1 MEKDANELTPAA
13 KRERRFEQWLA
24 PAGAEFRSPAAAQT
38 YRERTRRVID
48 VLQLREPDRVPVMLP
63 VANFPIYNAG
73 GTLQKAMYDYGEI
86 RRAWLDYINTFD
98 TDIYR
103 SPVLVLPGAVFE
115 SLDYKLYKWPG
126 HGLGA
131 NAPSYQAVEGEY
143 MMADEYDALIE
154 DPSDFWMRV
163 YLPRVFGAFEPFR
176 MMAPFTTLVEVP
188 IFYFLPYMAPPVQD
202 MLQKLVDAGRETARW
217 FQVIA
222 ECDGAALA
230 AGFPSFNGGAV
241 KAPFDVIGDTMRG
254 TQGIMMDM
262 YRQPEKLL
270 KAMERIV
277 PLNVKAAVAATDR
290 AGGQIAQM
298 YLHKGSDGF
307 MSPKQFEKFYWPPLR
322 EVIMGLVDAGIVP
335 MLFAEG
341 NYDSRLEIVKDLP
354 EGSVLWWFDQTDMA
368 KAKQVLGDSA
378 CIAGNVP
385 TSMLCTGTPPTI
397 KEYCRRLIETVG
409 AGGGFIL
416 TGGALVDN
424 APAENLRAMMEAAR
438 EYGVY

>member
-1 MEKDANELTPAA
+1 MDNNCNELTPDE
-13 KRERRFEQWLA
+13 KRQKRFGQWLA
-24 PAGAEFRSPAAAQT
+24 PAGIEFNDAEAALI
-38 YRERTRRVID
+38 YKKRTQRVID
-48 VLQLREPDRVPVMLP
+48 ALQLKKPDRVPVMLP
-63 VANFPIYNAG
+63 VSNFPIYNAG
-73 GTLQKAMYDYGEI
+73 GTLEKAMYDYDEI
-86 RRAWLDYINTFD
+86 RRAWLEYISTFD

-126 HGLGA
+126 HGLSS

-176 MMAPFTTLVEVP
+176 MLAPFTTLVEVP

-202 MLQKLVDAGRETARW
+202 MLQKLLDAGKETAKW
-217 FQVIA
+217 FRVIN
-222 ECDGAALA
+222 ECDRAALA

-270 KAMERIV
+270 EAMEKLV
-277 PLNVKAAVAATDR
+277 PINIKSAVAATDR

-307 MSPKQFEKFYWPPLR
+307 MSPKQFEKFYWPTLR
-322 EVIMGLVDAGIVP
+322 KVIMGLIDEGIVP

-341 NYDSRLEIVKDLP
+341 NYDSRLEVVKDLP
-354 EGSVLWWFDQTDMA
+354 KGSVLWWFDQTDMA
-368 KAKQVLGDSA
+368 RARKILGGNA
-378 CIAGNVP
+378 CISGNVP
-385 TSMLCTGTPPTI
+385 TSVLCTSTPQTV
-397 KEYCRRLIETVG
+397 KDYCRKLIETAG
-409 AGGGFIL
+409 ADGGFIL

-424 APAENLRAMMEAAR
+424 APAENLRAMMEAAQ